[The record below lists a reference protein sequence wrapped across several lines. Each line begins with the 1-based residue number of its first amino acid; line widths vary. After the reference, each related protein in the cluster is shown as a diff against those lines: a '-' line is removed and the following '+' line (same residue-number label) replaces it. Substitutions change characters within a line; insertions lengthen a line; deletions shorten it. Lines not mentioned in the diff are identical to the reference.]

1 MADRIGVIGAGAF
14 GTALA
19 VAQAAAGRQVA
30 LWARD
35 ADAVASMVAR
45 RENRTRLPGVG
56 LPSGLTP
63 IADFNVAAEAPV
75 LLLTVPTQQLRSVL
89 EDHAETL
96 AGRTLVACCKG
107 VELGTGF
114 LPAEVIADAIP
125 SARAAVLTGPSF
137 AADIATGKPTALTL
151 AVAGPSSEAL
161 QATLSTPSLRLYL
174 TDDLTG
180 AQLGGALKNVIAIAA
195 GVTIGAGLGES
206 ARAALMTRGFAEM
219 MRHAETRGAESETLH
234 GLSGLGDLVLTC
246 TSEKSRNYRY
256 GLALGAGDAPPAGTT
271 VEGVATA
278 QALAA
283 LAPADSVP
291 VTAMVAALLD
301 GRVTLPEAVAL
312 LLSRPLK
319 RERA

>member
-125 SARAAVLTGPSF
+125 SARAD
-137 AADIATGKPTALTL
+137 DIPQS
-151 AVAGPSSEAL
+151 VNYVREAL
-161 QATLSTPSLRLYL
+161 QAMGK
-174 TDDLTG
+174 G
-180 AQLGGALKNVIAIAA
+180 A
-195 GVTIGAGLGES
+195 
-206 ARAALMTRGFAEM
+206 
-219 MRHAETRGAESETLH
+219 
-234 GLSGLGDLVLTC
+234 
-246 TSEKSRNYRY
+246 
-256 GLALGAGDAPPAGTT
+256 T
-271 VEGVATA
+271 V
-278 QALAA
+278 
-283 LAPADSVP
+283 PNP
-291 VTAMVAALLD
+291 VTRAY
-301 GRVTLPEAVAL
+301 GCAVHY
-312 LLSRPLK
+312 SS
-319 RERA
+319 